1 MKKLNLLAKCPNCGR
16 KHSNSK
22 THILKQKS
30 GMTTLHITCGHCNV
44 SVLVLASEGPME
56 LLSIGMMIDLNE
68 EEVERFISMS
78 SVTVDEVIE
87 VHKLLTMTKKSL

>member
-1 MKKLNLLAKCPNCGR
+1 
-16 KHSNSK
+16 
-22 THILKQKS
+22 
-30 GMTTLHITCGHCNV
+30 
-44 SVLVLASEGPME
+44 ME